1 MLRGFETINE
11 FEKHIM
17 DNLLTSVTRLLLII
31 TLTSCGTTM
40 ANKFDWKA
48 TESAPKNYPME
59 IVRGYF
65 HAPDGYSLY
74 VPNKKTIH
82 HGWGNSVSSHLVGPD
97 LKSLPNKLEI
107 TFFSY
112 TEDQFYR
119 GEFDLPYEKIL
130 KLFKDGY
137 FSPKED
143 GNTTYFEIN
152 AGVAPGGTVSVW
164 LGGIDKTT
172 EVFSGQA
179 DKTEIDWENIV
190 DNPDISREE
199 FIQFEIQDS
208 MNQEALELLRNN
220 GVPVDLWQTYLK
232 RYNWQPLFSG
242 QEPPELINRMRYFN
256 GEDEY
261 LFYPLDEAFTSRPH
275 PIPKEMIFKWD
286 WPKGRTLLFELYFD
300 EEEIFAAFD
309 KLSKANLPLYLEMLM
324 EKTEKG
330 TEFWVLLKNDNE
342 YVVLRK
348 PKLEN
353 YGVRKKK
360 P

>member
-1 MLRGFETINE
+1 MS
-11 FEKHIM
+11 
-17 DNLLTSVTRLLLII
+17 LTKLLLII

-48 TESAPKNYPME
+48 TESAPKYYPME
-59 IVRGYF
+59 IVKGDFY
-65 HAPDGYSLY
+65 APDGYSLY

-82 HGWGNSVSSHLVGPD
+82 KGWGNSISSHLVGPD
-97 LKSLPNKLEI
+97 LKSLPNKLKI

-112 TEDQFYR
+112 TEDQFYH
-119 GEFDLPYEKIL
+119 GEFDLPYEEIL
-130 KLFKDGY
+130 KLFTEGY
-137 FSPKED
+137 FSPKEE
-143 GNTTYFEIN
+143 GHTTYFEIN

-179 DKTEIDWENIV
+179 EKTDVDWKVII
-190 DNPDISREE
+190 DNPDISRAE
-199 FIQFEIQDS
+199 FIEESINYSRTPEEQ
-208 MNQEALELLRNN
+208 ELLKGKN
-220 GVPVDLWQTYLK
+220 VPVDLWQTYLK

-242 QEPPELINRMRYFN
+242 QEPPEIMELIKYYN
-256 GEDEY
+256 GEEGY
-261 LFYPLDEAFTSRPH
+261 LFYPLEDNVRDELR
-275 PIPKEMIFKWD
+275 PIPKELHFNWE
-286 WPKGRTLLFELYFD
+286 WPKGRLLSFELYFD
-300 EEEIFAAFD
+300 EEEIFSAFE
-309 KLSKANLPLYLEMLM
+309 KLSQANLPLYLEMLM

-348 PKLEN
+348 PRLEN

>member
-1 MLRGFETINE
+1 MANKIKNLSKLFLIFTI
-11 FEKHIM
+11 
-17 DNLLTSVTRLLLII
+17 TA
-31 TLTSCGTTM
+31 CGSTM

-59 IVRGYF
+59 IVKGDFYS
-65 HAPDGYSLY
+65 PDGYSLY

-82 HGWGNSVSSHLVGPD
+82 HGWGKSVSSHLVGSD
-97 LKSLPNKLEI
+97 LKSVPNKLKI

-112 TEDQFYR
+112 TENQFFK
-119 GEFDLPYEKIL
+119 GEFNLPYEKIT
-130 KLFKDGY
+130 KLFSSGY
-137 FSPKED
+137 YSPKED
-143 GNTTYFEIN
+143 GLTTYFKII

-179 DKTEIDWENIV
+179 EKIELSWKEIV

-199 FIQFEIQDS
+199 FIQIEIEDS
-208 MNQEALELLRNN
+208 MTPEARELLETN
-220 GVPVDLWQTYLK
+220 GVPLGLWNSYRK

-242 QEPPELINRMRYFN
+242 QEPPELITRVRYFN

-261 LFYPLDEAFTSRPH
+261 LYYPLDEAFNSKPH
-275 PIPKEMIFKWD
+275 PIPKEIIFKWD

-300 EEEIFAAFD
+300 EEEIFSAFE
-309 KLSKANLPLYLEMLM
+309 KLSGAGLPLYLEMLM

-330 TEFWVLLKNDNE
+330 TEFWILLKNDKD
-342 YVVLRK
+342 YVLLRK
-348 PKLEN
+348 TKLEN
-353 YGVRKKK
+353 YGV
-360 P
+360 